1 VALVRQ
7 TLGGWEISG
16 ITSFQSGAPFTV
28 TVPTDVARIG
38 VSSSRASVIGQPRLD
53 PGERTLSRWFNTEAF
68 LPPERMIQGRFGD
81 AGRNILIGPGF
92 TEWDIALLKN
102 FPLREKLGLQFRA
115 ESFNTWNHPA
125 FTGLNTTVRFDAAGK
140 PTQSYGAV
148 TSSGPGRT
156 LSFGLKLLF

>member
-1 VALVRQ
+1 
-7 TLGGWEISG
+7 
-16 ITSFQSGAPFTV
+16 
-28 TVPTDVARIG
+28 
-38 VSSSRASVIGQPRLD
+38 
-53 PGERTLSRWFNTEAF
+53 
-68 LPPERMIQGRFGD
+68 MIQGRFGD

-102 FPLREKLGLQFRA
+102 IPLRDKLGLQFRA